1 MRKMSRR
8 MLACLLALLVIL
20 VFVVA
25 LVSAPT
31 LAVASNTMLVNQYF
45 ALNSEYDYLMFFQNF
60 ITWWTNNNYSVSI
73 GGSQLL
79 GQNFGGF
86 TFPIY
91 FSGLGVFSLSSGGL
105 SVGGVN
111 LGGGLS
117 FTLPGVTPTIGAII
131 LLLIFCGCVGTPA
144 TGFVIY
150 IQED

>member
-1 MRKMSRR
+1 MPRR
-8 MLACLLALLVIL
+8 MVACLLALLVVL

-31 LAVASNTMLVNQYF
+31 LAVASNTMLANQYF

-60 ITWWTNNNYSVSI
+60 IIWWTNNNYCVSI

-79 GQNFGGF
+79 GQNIGGF

-91 FSGLGVFSLSSGGL
+91 FGGLDYPLLHISSGGL
-105 SVGGVN
+105 SLGGVN

-117 FTLPGVTPTIGAII
+117 FTLPGVTPTIGAI
-131 LLLIFCGCVGTPA
+131 LLVLIFIGCVGTPA
-144 TGFVIY
+144 TAFVIY